1 MSDLHNKINLAK
13 RELGRTVVKTNPTI
27 SKEIIGKNYDAMY
40 FGVKDTRQIPEAMVE
55 KLRSDNRFAWLTIDK
70 SSNRGRAIDTDLINP
85 VTYRVMTGSTSGG
98 PINIVKGINDFA
110 IGTDGGGSVLA
121 PALSCQLPSM
131 IGAGLDLFVKNKKRS
146 TEGLEFT
153 GSIGVISKNVHTLK
167 TVMECLTNENL
178 TITTNK
184 RIKVLIPKKNSV
196 VCPDGVDMQQK
207 VLTYLSRIEE
217 SPYIIEEVDMGG
229 IEDRKRGIN
238 VIREAFKRKDV
249 DLIVTCEGPVDV
261 YGYGETIPQFLGK
274 AGLDITK
281 NHGKFLVRAANM
293 CQTTA
298 ITVPIETI
306 ASGLVIIAKK
316 GITSAGYALEL
327 AERLEKS
334 IQMPEVWK
342 RYFTSESNF
351 SGLEFY

>member
-1 MSDLHNKINLAK
+1 MSDLHDKLNLAK
-13 RELGRTVVKTNPTI
+13 REWGRTVVKTNPAI
-27 SKEIIGKNYDAMY
+27 DKEMIGKNDDVKY
-40 FGVKDTRQIPEAMVE
+40 FGVKDTSQIPTELVE
-55 KLRSDNRFAWLTIDK
+55 KLRCDPRFAWLTIDK
-70 SSNRGRAIDTDLINP
+70 ASNRGRAIDTDLMNP

-98 PINIVKGINDFA
+98 PINILKGINDFA

-121 PALSCQLPSM
+121 PAISCQLPSM
-131 IGAGLDLFVKNKKRS
+131 IGAGLGLFVKDKKSS

-153 GSIGVISKNVHTLK
+153 GSIGAISKNVHTLK

-178 TITTNK
+178 TAARSK
-184 RIKVLIPKKNSV
+184 RIKILIPKKNSV
-196 VCPDGVDMQQK
+196 VCPDGVDMHQK
-207 VLTYLSRIEE
+207 VMTYLSRIEE
-217 SPYIIEEVDMGG
+217 SHYSIEEVDMEG

-238 VIREAFKRKDV
+238 VITGAFKRNDV
-249 DLIVTCEGPVDV
+249 DLIVTCEGPIDV

-274 AGLDITK
+274 TGLELTK

-316 GITSAGYALEL
+316 GITSAVYALEL
-327 AERLEKS
+327 AERVEKS
-334 IQMPEVWK
+334 IQMPEV
-342 RYFTSESNF
+342 
-351 SGLEFY
+351 